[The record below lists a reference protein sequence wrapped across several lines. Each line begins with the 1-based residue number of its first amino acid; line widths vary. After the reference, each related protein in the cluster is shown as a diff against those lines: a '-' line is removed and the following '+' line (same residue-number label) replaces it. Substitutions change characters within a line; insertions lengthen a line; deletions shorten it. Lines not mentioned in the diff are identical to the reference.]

1 MMSRG
6 KKFEQVMRE
15 AFEKN
20 PDISIDRLPD
30 PTGGYLGVRNICDF
44 IVYKYPFQLYLEC
57 KVQQGNTLNF
67 ESRIS
72 DNQWNGLLEKSK
84 IPGVV
89 AGVLVWFVDHDITTF
104 VPIQELEML
113 RDGHGQKSLH
123 VNHLN
128 FRDNIPLEGRK
139 KRIFFEYDVEG
150 FLKSVSSWAN
160 RYWQNILN
168 GEGSKD
174 G

>member
-1 MMSRG
+1 MSRG
-6 KKFEQVMRE
+6 KKFEQVVRE

-20 PDISIDRLPD
+20 PNISIDRLPD

-44 IVYKYPFQLYLEC
+44 IVYKYPFQVYLEC

-72 DNQWNGLLEKSK
+72 GNQWNGLLEKSK

-89 AGVLVWFVDHDITTF
+89 AGVLVWFIDHDVTTF
-104 VPIQELEML
+104 VPIQELETL

-123 VNHLN
+123 INHLKTC
-128 FRDNIPLEGRK
+128 FNIPLGGK
-139 KRIFFEYDVEG
+139 KRRIFFDYSAEG
-150 FLKSVSSWAN
+150 FLKSVRSWAN
-160 RYWQNILN
+160 RYWQEQIRW
-168 GEGSKD
+168 G
-174 G
+174 

>member
-1 MMSRG
+1 MSRG
-6 KKFEQVMRE
+6 KKFEKVVRE

-20 PDISIDRLPD
+20 PTISIDRLPD

-67 ESRIS
+67 TSRIS

-104 VPIQELEML
+104 VPIQELERL
-113 RDGHGQKSLH
+113 RDEPGQKSLH

-139 KRIFFEYDVEG
+139 KRVFFEYDAEG
-150 FLKSVSSWAN
+150 FLKSVSSWAK
-160 RYWQNILN
+160 RYWQSILN

>member
-6 KKFEQVMRE
+6 KKFEQAVRE

-20 PDISIDRLPD
+20 PNISIDRLSD

-57 KVQQGNTLNF
+57 KVQQGNTLNW
-67 ESRIS
+67 SRIS

-89 AGVLVWFVDHDITTF
+89 AGVLVWFIDHDITTF

-113 RDGHGQKSLH
+113 RCGHGQKSLH

-128 FRDNIPLEGRK
+128 FRDNIPLQGRK
-139 KRIFFEYDVEG
+139 KRIFFKYDVEG
-150 FLKSVSSWAN
+150 FLKSVGSWAN
-160 RYWQNILN
+160 RYWAEYIKWG
-168 GEGSKD
+168 GE
-174 G
+174 

>member
-1 MMSRG
+1 MSRG
-6 KKFEQVMRE
+6 KKFEQAVRE

-20 PDISIDRLPD
+20 PNISIDRLPD

-44 IVYKYPFQLYLEC
+44 IVYKYPFQVYLEC

-72 DNQWNGLLEKSK
+72 DSQWNGLLEKSK

-89 AGVLVWFVDHDITTF
+89 AGVLVWFIDHDVTTF

-113 RDGHGQKSLH
+113 RGGQGQKSLH
-123 VNHLN
+123 INHLKTC
-128 FRDNIPLEGRK
+128 FNIPLEGK
-139 KRIFFEYDVEG
+139 KRRIFFDYSTEG
-150 FLKSVSSWAN
+150 FLKLVRSWAN
-160 RYWQNILN
+160 QCWWEHIKW
-168 GEGSKD
+168 G
-174 G
+174 

>member
-1 MMSRG
+1 MSRG
-6 KKFEQVMRE
+6 KKFEQVVRE

-20 PDISIDRLPD
+20 PNISIDRLPD

-44 IVYKYPFQLYLEC
+44 IIYKYPFQLYLEC
-57 KVQQGNTLNF
+57 KVQQGNTLNW
-67 ESRIS
+67 SRIS

-123 VNHLN
+123 ITHLN

-139 KRIFFEYDVEG
+139 KRIFFEYDAEG

-160 RYWQNILN
+160 RYWQNILK